1 MLSTRLPR
9 AAVVVAAIGAL
20 ASAACI
26 RTRTDPVTG
35 KVAVGVKSP
44 LKKGEDWSAKVTGVA
59 PYTSATGE
67 ARAEVLRGVT
77 TLTIRVEGLRA
88 GDVHGWRINEGRCGE
103 PGIAF
108 GDASAYGPITVS
120 SQGVAEGAARI
131 NEGLDI
137 VKKYRVRLFATPSDS
152 ITIVAC
158 GDLSSR

>member
-1 MLSTRLPR
+1 MFRLYR
-9 AAVVVAAIGAL
+9 AALVCGVLAASV
-20 ASAACI
+20 SAACI

-44 LKKGEDWSAKVTGVA
+44 LKKGEDWNAKVTGVA
-59 PYTSATGE
+59 PYTSASGE

-77 TLTIRVEGLRA
+77 TLTIRVEGLTPGA
-88 GDVHGWRINEGRCGE
+88 VHGWRVNEGRCTD

-108 GDASAYGPITVS
+108 GDGSAYGTLTVS

-137 VKKYRVRLFATPSDS
+137 VKKYKVRLFASPDDS
-152 ITIVAC
+152 TTIVAC